1 MAELD
6 NLFDGPDMSSDQ
18 AIREYVRLDKIIR
31 DAASERNWVK
41 GILTA
46 SAEAERNGTMKTVH
60 VETADGS
67 QKVKVEFKTEWEVK
81 NQSEMETV
89 RELLGEARFSEI
101 FKTEY
106 TPKARALQSFL
117 NTSSGDERFKTA
129 KTIIKE
135 IVKEVPKTP
144 TVTVEKS

>member
-18 AIREYVRLDKIIR
+18 AIREYVRLDKVIR

-46 SAEAERNGTMKTVH
+46 NAEAERNGTIKTVH

-81 NQSEMETV
+81 NQNEMETV